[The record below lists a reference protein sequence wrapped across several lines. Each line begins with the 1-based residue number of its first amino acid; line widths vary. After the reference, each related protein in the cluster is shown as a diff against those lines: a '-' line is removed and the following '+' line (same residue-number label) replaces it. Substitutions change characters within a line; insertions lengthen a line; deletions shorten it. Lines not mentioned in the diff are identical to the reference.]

1 MNWRQIERWATIAL
15 YAAAGVALA
24 VLLVSE
30 LAPAASPTERLAHN
44 VAVYLTAMGDIG
56 GGTLF
61 VIVLVSI
68 SVMGG
73 IWIMVLIAKGVDT
86 LTAIIR
92 DMRSR
97 DERAKEAGRQAGRK
111 EGREE
116 GREEILAVLRERLAE
131 LGISLNDLFPPETD
145 GLAAEQSEREVR
157 AEGAD
162 SKEEEERIRAI
173 VREYLQEMGINPE
186 ETPPTN
192 RM

>member
-97 DERAKEAGRQAGRK
+97 DERAKEAGRQV
-111 EGREE
+111 GREE
-116 GREEILAVLRERLAE
+116 GREEMLSLIGERLAE

-145 GLAAEQSEREVR
+145 GLAAEQSEREVQ

-162 SKEEEERIRAI
+162 SKEEKERIRAI